1 MICADTI
8 SVARGNRTTLFELTV
23 ALSPGEVLAVIGPN
37 GAGKS
42 TLLKALCGD
51 LAPYQGMVEID
62 GRPISSI
69 PIGELA
75 RLRGVLPQ
83 HSSLAFPFSVID
95 VVLMGRH
102 PYNNGN
108 DGEEDRRHALEA
120 LRMVDMLHLSDRA
133 YTTLSGGEA
142 QRVQLA
148 RVLAQIR
155 DARPGDERYLFLDE
169 PTSSLDLAH
178 QHGILSLAQV
188 LAAEG
193 YGIFVVLHD
202 LNLAA
207 QYADRVLLLKNGRH
221 LALGTPREVLSEEL
235 IAEGFGLE
243 VDLLPHPSR
252 DCPLVVTRSVPLPY
266 GGSLFQRQSF
276 VAHTSE
282 SKLHSMTMGDNR

>member
-8 SVARGNRTTLFELTV
+8 SVVRGKRRTLFELTV
-23 ALSPGEVLAVIGPN
+23 TLSPGEVLAVIGAN

-51 LAPYQGMVEID
+51 LIPHQGVVDID
-62 GRPISSI
+62 GRPLSSI

-83 HSSLAFPFSVID
+83 YSSLAFPFSVID

-102 PYNNGN
+102 PHNNGN
-108 DGEEDRRHALEA
+108 DGEEDRRYAREA
-120 LRMVDMLHLSDRA
+120 LRMVDMLHLSDRI

-148 RVLAQIR
+148 RVLAQIW
-155 DARPGDERYLFLDE
+155 DAPPGDDRYLFLDE

-178 QHGILSLAQV
+178 QHGILAIARL
-188 LAAEG
+188 LAAKG

-207 QYADRVLLLKNGRH
+207 QYADRVLLLKDGRR
-221 LALGTPREVLSEEL
+221 LALGTPREVLSEER
-235 IAEGFGLE
+235 IAEGFGLA

-252 DCPLVVTRSVPLPY
+252 DCPLVVTRPVS
-266 GGSLFQRQSF
+266 GG
-276 VAHTSE
+276 
-282 SKLHSMTMGDNR
+282 